1 MIKLVQKNVVLLF
14 IAIHELKLLKQ
25 IQLMVKMN

>member
-1 MIKLVQKNVVLLF
+1 MIKLVQKNAVLFF